1 MQRAGA
7 LDQQITIIRE
17 IEAVAASGAVSKEWG
32 QLAVVRAEL
41 VKRQTKEDQWG
52 FGEADSGP
60 VVFRMRYRLGIQ
72 TADRVICGGATYDI
86 DEIVEIGRNRII
98 ELRTSL
104 ITSEEIPFTGVLPI
118 ISDDEEDLHNV
129 LSSAQW

>member
-7 LDQQITIIRE
+7 LDQQLTIIRE
-17 IEAVAASGAVSKEWG
+17 IETVAASGAVSKEWG

-41 VKRQTKEDQWG
+41 VKRQTKEEQWG

-72 TADRVICGGATYDI
+72 TADRVICGGSTYDI
-86 DEIVEIGRNRII
+86 DEIIEIGRNRII

-104 ITSEEIPFTGVLPI
+104 ISSEEIPFTGELPI
-118 ISDDEEDLHNV
+118 IEEEECGNTIV
-129 LSSAQW
+129 LASTQW